1 MSQPQSTPNEVSTT
15 GGDAT
20 KKTNLTLVK
29 GNGQPGQ
36 EPTLLMTIAE
46 MAGSLGIMNDII
58 QKANFIA
65 VSASIEAARTQTQSE
80 NFSLVADQVR
90 RQAEKT
96 QELASDLERE
106 INQLEL
112 SAMRATAVRYADIA
126 SDLIDKVDRNLFE
139 RNCDCQAWA
148 GFDEIRN
155 VAKLTKGLNG
165 PKLIDLAVSGQAINP
180 TLKAIAAAS
189 VVLEKLCNTYQVYID
204 VIVINNQGVIVSSAR
219 DKSLVGMDKTQQPL
233 FKEVMTKGA
242 GHVSDLHK
250 SALVNQYTVS
260 YSAPIK
266 NDDGSVVGILST
278 RFNWN
283 YVQEMLESMP
293 VEPETKLFLINN
305 EGTLIAKKPLSGLLT
320 DSLSWLMAGEAA
332 LAGGT
337 GYTIECARN
346 GQLSAWG
353 FCQTYGFAAY
363 PGKGWSAIVSF
374 PIHSKNREFF
384 VQTIKRD
391 GDSKRQAAEQA
402 NQLLE
407 KVTGN
412 ISQVVNRINSINN
425 ETNMLAV
432 NAAIQAGVAGAE
444 GESFS
449 VIASEIGKLSKQSED
464 FVKSINALTETLGK
478 SVSQTIFKRL
488 GEAAFDTID
497 KVDRNLFERFCDIQ
511 AFASFSAIKH
521 CLEGQVKV
529 GDIQILLRS
538 LQELYEV
545 YHDIFL
551 LDHEGKII
559 SAAKHR
565 DLEGTVQ
572 RDRDWFREALAGKT
586 VVSDF
591 YKSKSIE
598 DYTVTFAAPIL
609 GDAGKSLG
617 VITTRFNCKF
627 IFDIMRATIVGKDSI
642 VYLVNQK
649 GLVIGSTNQAN
660 LLQDSLSSLSAFQA
674 IDSRSHG
681 YEIEHKDGAPFA
693 AAGFAKTK
701 GYLTYHG
708 KGWSILILRPF
719 LTG

>member
-1 MSQPQSTPNEVSTT
+1 MSQPHSLKSEGTGASTDAPKKPNL
-15 GGDAT
+15 ALI
-20 KKTNLTLVK
+20 KTEESS
-29 GNGQPGQ
+29 GQ
-36 EPTLLMTIAE
+36 EPTLLLTIAE

-148 GFDEIRN
+148 GFDEIRT
-155 VAKLTKGLNG
+155 VAKLAKGMSAV
-165 PKLIDLAVSGQAINP
+165 KLVDLSVSGQETNP
-180 TLKAIAAAS
+180 TLKAIEAAS
-189 VVLEKLCNTYQVYID
+189 AVLEKLCNTYQVYID

-219 DKSLVGMDKTQQPL
+219 DKSLIGRDKSEETYY
-233 FKEVMTKGA
+233 KDVMTKGVSN
-242 GHVSDLHK
+242 VSDLHK
-250 SALVNQYTVS
+250 SQLVNQFTVS

-266 NDDGSVVGILST
+266 SEEGAVIGVLST

-305 EGTLIAKKPLSGLLT
+305 EGTLIAKKPAGALLT

-391 GDSKRQAAEQA
+391 GDSKRQAAEHA
-402 NQLLE
+402 NQILE

-497 KVDRNLFERFCDIQ
+497 KVDRNLFERYCDIQ
-511 AFASFSAIKH
+511 AFASFSTIKH

-529 GDIQILLRS
+529 GDIQVLLRS

-545 YHDIFL
+545 YHDIIL
-551 LDHEGKII
+551 LDSEGKII

-565 DLEGTVQ
+565 DLEGSVQ

-591 YKSKSIE
+591 YFSKSIE
-598 DYTVTFAAPIL
+598 DYTVTFAAPII

-627 IFDIMRATIVGKDSI
+627 IFDIMKATIVGKDSI
-642 VYLVNQK
+642 VYLINQK
-649 GLVIGSTNQAN
+649 GMVIGSTAQAN
-660 LLQDSLSSLSAFQA
+660 LLQDSLANLSAFQA
-674 IDSRSHG
+674 IDSRPNG
-681 YEIEHKDGAPFA
+681 YEIEQKDGAPYA

-701 GYLTYHG
+701 GYLTYQG
-708 KGWSILILRPF
+708 KGWSIIILRPF
-719 LTG
+719 KTS